1 MRMTYEQHSWDGE
14 MEGCFGRFFYAL
26 DEKYARPDEFTEQ
39 DAIQVAAKIGIVES
53 SARRYMTR
61 LFDYGLVEY

>member
-14 MEGCFGRFFYAL
+14 LEGCFGNFFYAL
-26 DEKYARPDEFTEQ
+26 DEKFAHPAEFTEQ
-39 DAIQVAAKIGIVES
+39 DAIQVAAKIGIAEVP
-53 SARRYMTR
+53 ARRYMIR